1 MPKLH
6 RSQTDKIIAGVC
18 GGLAEYFEID
28 STIIR
33 LLFILVVA
41 LGGSGI
47 LVYLVLWVLLPKSPS
62 ESLNLNGERLKD
74 FAQELKE
81 RAQDLKKEFVKESP
95 KESPRAATRE
105 VRKRRSGLF
114 GWLLIILGALFL
126 FNNFFPL
133 SFGFYAVRYW
143 PLLLVIIGLIL
154 ISRANN
160 K

>member
-18 GGLAEYFEID
+18 GGLAEFFEID

-47 LVYLVLWVLLPKSPS
+47 LVYLILWLLIPKNPQEPAIIS
-62 ESLNLNGERLKD
+62 EEKI
-74 FAQELKE
+74 KE
-81 RAQDLKKEFVKESP
+81 FAQDLKEKAQNLKKEFQKETKP
-95 KESPRAATRE
+95 EAQEMK
-105 VRKRRSGLF
+105 KRRGYLF
-114 GWLLIILGALFL
+114 GWILVILGALFL

-143 PLLLVIIGLIL
+143 PLLLVVVGLIL
-154 ISRANN
+154 ISRADN